1 MADLLF
7 PFPPAIFLTVKSGR
21 AAERPSRLAV
31 GVGRSPLVLLLLFLL
46 GLGLPLA
53 GGYYSKM
60 VSSLESNK
68 GSLEFPPD
76 REKKV
81 KPAVIDVAR
90 FGWPKRVF
98 QPWRVRVYT
107 SVANNSREPRRVGV
121 VLEGCHLPARWHV
134 TDYTW
139 DEASRALREPLR
151 PGGNF
156 GVYIFFTIPEE
167 ERHKPVICEGRILAV
182 DPTTGETLAFLPLKL
197 LNSAAGPVRPSPRGS
212 GGPGGEAVPDGAIH
226 NH

>member
-1 MADLLF
+1 VGQLED
-7 PFPPAIFLTVKSGR
+7 SGR
-21 AAERPSRLAV
+21 SRLVAV
-31 GVGRSPLVLLLLFLL
+31 VGRFPLRLFLFFLL

-53 GGYYSKM
+53 GGYYSKG
-60 VSSLESNK
+60 VSSLESHK

-76 REKKV
+76 KKKKA
-81 KPAVIDVAR
+81 KPAEIDVAR

-98 QPWRVRVYT
+98 QPWRVRVYI

-121 VLEGCHLPARWHV
+121 ALEGCDLPARWHV

-151 PGGNF
+151 PGGKF

-167 ERHKPVICEGRILAV
+167 ERDKPVICEGRIRAV
-182 DPTTGETLAFLPLKL
+182 DPTTGETLASLPLRL
-197 LNSAAGPVRPSPRGS
+197 LNSAAGPVSPSPRRS